1 MENIT
6 INKILMSSSP
16 ALMALLSHGVQLE
29 KQETQ
34 VEVLSPSGLRDL
46 VREHAGISTKKLEGE
61 VTGAQAGRARMNK

>member
-1 MENIT
+1 
-6 INKILMSSSP
+6 
-16 ALMALLSHGVQLE
+16 MALLSHGVQLE